1 MLNNHYMNDC
11 LFCKIIAGDILSHK
25 IFENDRVFAFLD
37 IGPVST
43 GHTLVI
49 TKAHAENLA
58 ANTVEDACALMVAIH
73 DLAPK
78 IAEAVGAQGYNLGMN
93 HGVAAGQDVLHT
105 HLHIM
110 PRQDGVM
117 REFKKTHPSQ
127 EELAKVAEVIRVS
140 LNSAK

>member
-1 MLNNHYMNDC
+1 MTDC
-11 LFCKIIAGDILSHK
+11 LFCKIVTGVIPAHK
-25 IFENDRVFAFLD
+25 VYENERVLAFLD
-37 IGPVST
+37 IGPVSP

-58 ANTVEDACALMVAIH
+58 ANTIDDACALMVAIH

-78 IAEAVGAQGYNLGMN
+78 ITQAVGADGYNLGMN

-110 PRQDGVM
+110 PRQAGVA
-117 REFKKTHPSQ
+117 REFIKTHPSQ
-127 EELAKVAEVIRVS
+127 GELARVAEQIRTK
-140 LNSAK
+140 LG